1 MRPHLL
7 LPLFA
12 LIAGCHHP
20 TRTDDPTEF
29 IRRHVETG
37 LCNPVMIEGDST
49 WTIEERMAHYGVH
62 GVSIA
67 VIDSFKIAW
76 VKSYGIMDTASQ
88 RPVTDSTLFQAA
100 SISKPVFTMAALKL
114 VERGALKLEADV
126 NAQLTSWKVPE
137 NEYTATE
144 KVTLKRLLGHVAGT
158 TVHGFEGYVPGDT
171 LPTLDQI
178 LNGIAP
184 ANSPPVLVDSRPGS
198 AWRYSGGGYC
208 IAAQLMLDAKGG
220 TVPQHMHDLVLQP
233 LGMTHS
239 TYEQPLPTAWAN
251 NAASGYVP
259 DGSMTQGKWH
269 VYPEIS
275 PDGLWT
281 TATDL
286 ARFVIDLQKT
296 ITGDSG
302 KVLGRATAMQMVEP
316 FVEPHAAVGLML
328 NDKMGERYF
337 DHGGWNEG
345 FCGWI
350 VGHVSNG
357 KGAVI
362 LINANQP
369 DFMGEVVRSIARAYD
384 WPSFVPQHKEKPMDS
399 SSLDAFTGRYRVGKD
414 DLVTIF
420 RRGNKLFRQPLREE
434 AAELVHIGDNV
445 FVSRL
450 DERQRRFEKQPN
462 GEVRLIV
469 SGPTKDD
476 VVSTFDRMRDD
487 EHIPY
492 EFLERGDQ
500 DAAVNAYAK
509 LKAADPEDPAVNEQ
523 QLNVL
528 GYQLMNEGKLKQART
543 LLFVNMQLY
552 PNSANVYDSYA
563 EACLKLGDKEEALIQ
578 YKRAVAMDPKNT
590 NAARIILELE
600 KDGVV
605 AK

>member
-1 MRPHLL
+1 MHRTTICAFAVLL
-7 LPLFA
+7 TACSTQTTADKPD
-12 LIAGCHHP
+12 H
-20 TRTDDPTEF
+20 
-29 IRRHVETG
+29 IRQVETG
-37 LCNPVMIEGDST
+37 LCTPVIIEGDST
-49 WTIEERMAHYGVH
+49 WTIEERMKHYGVH

-67 VIDSFKIAW
+67 VIDGFKIAW
-76 VKSYGIMDTASQ
+76 AKSFGVMDTASK

-100 SISKPVFTMAALKL
+100 SISKPVFAMAMLKL
-114 VERGALKLEADV
+114 VEEGALKLDADV
-126 NAQLTSWKVPE
+126 NTQLTSWKVPE

-144 KVTLKRLLGHVAGT
+144 KVTLKRLLGHLAGT

-171 LPTLDQI
+171 LPTLLQI
-178 LNGIAP
+178 LNGVAP
-184 ANSPPVLVDSRPGS
+184 ANSPAVVVDQTPGS

-220 TVPQHMHDLVLQP
+220 SVPQHMHDLVLEP

-239 TYEQPLPTAWAN
+239 TYEQPLPTALAN

-259 DGSMTQGKWH
+259 DGSMAQGKWH

-296 ITGDSG
+296 IAGDSG
-302 KVLGRATAMQMVEP
+302 KVLQRATAMQMVEP

-328 NDKMGERYF
+328 NDKKGERYF

-369 DFMGEVVRSIARAYD
+369 DFMGEVVRSVAHAYN
-384 WPSFVPQHKEKPMDS
+384 WPQFVPQYKENPLDS
-399 SSLDAFTGRYRVGKD
+399 TSLDAFTGRYRVGKD
-414 DLVTIF
+414 DLVTISK
-420 RRGNKLFRQPLREE
+420 RGTKLFRQPLREE
-434 AAELVHIGDNV
+434 PAELVHIGDNV

-450 DERQRRFEKQPN
+450 DERQRRFENQPG

-476 VVSTFDRMRDD
+476 VLSTFDRMKDD

-492 EFLERGDQ
+492 EFVERGEQ
-500 DAAVNAYAK
+500 DAAADAYSK
-509 LKAADPEDPAVNEQ
+509 MKAADPEEPAVNEQ
-523 QLNVL
+523 RLNVL
-528 GYQLMNEGKLKQART
+528 GYQLMNEGQLKQART

-552 PNSANVYDSYA
+552 PKSANVYDSYA
-563 EACLKLGDKEEALIQ
+563 EACLKLGDKKEALIQ
-578 YKRAVAMDPKNT
+578 YKRALAMDPLNT
-590 NAARIILELE
+590 NAARIIAELTKE
-600 KDGVV
+600 GVPV
-605 AK
+605 E

>member
-1 MRPHLL
+1 MHRTAICAFAVLL
-7 LPLFA
+7 TA
-12 LIAGCHHP
+12 CS
-20 TRTDDPTEF
+20 TQTTTDKPDH
-29 IRRHVETG
+29 IHQVETG
-37 LCNPVMIEGDST
+37 LCTPVIIEGDST
-49 WTIEERMAHYGVH
+49 WTIEERMKHYGVR

-67 VIDSFKIAW
+67 VIDGFKIAW
-76 VKSYGIMDTASQ
+76 AKSYGVLDTATK

-100 SISKPVFTMAALKL
+100 SISKPVFAMAMLKL
-114 VERGALKLEADV
+114 AEEGAIRLDEDV
-126 NAQLTSWKVPE
+126 NTQLTSWKVPE
-137 NEYTATE
+137 NEFTATE

-171 LPTLDQI
+171 LPTLVQI
-178 LNGIAP
+178 LNGTAP
-184 ANSPPVLVDSRPGS
+184 ANSPAVVVDQTPGS

-208 IAAQLMLDAKGG
+208 IAARLMLDAKGG
-220 TVPQHMHDLVLQP
+220 SVPQHMHDLVLQP

-251 NAASGYVP
+251 NAATGYVP

-269 VYPEIS
+269 VYPELA

-302 KVLGRATAMQMVEP
+302 KVLDRATAMQMVEP

-328 NDKMGERYF
+328 NDKKGERYF

-369 DFMGEVVRSIARAYD
+369 DFMGEVVRSVAHAYN
-384 WPSFVPQHKEKPMDS
+384 WPQFVPQYKESPLDS
-399 SSLDAFTGRYRVGKD
+399 TSLDAFTGRYRVGKD
-414 DLVTIF
+414 DMVTISK
-420 RRGNKLFRQPLREE
+420 RGTKLIRQPLREE
-434 AAELVHIGDNV
+434 PAELVHIGDNV

-450 DERQRRFEKQPN
+450 DERQRRFENQPG

-476 VVSTFDRMRDD
+476 VLSTFDRMKDD

-492 EFLERGDQ
+492 EFVERGEQ
-500 DAAVNAYAK
+500 DAAADAYSK
-509 LKAADPEDPAVNEQ
+509 MKAADPEEPAVNEQ
-523 QLNVL
+523 RLNVL
-528 GYQLMNEGKLKQART
+528 GYQLMNEGQLKQAWT

-552 PNSANVYDSYA
+552 PKSANVYDSYA
-563 EACLKLGDKEEALIQ
+563 EACLKLGDKKEALIQ
-578 YKRAVAMDPKNT
+578 YKRALAMDPLNT
-590 NAARIILELE
+590 NAARIIAELTKE
-600 KDGVV
+600 GVPV
-605 AK
+605 E

>member
-1 MRPHLL
+1 MRLNTLIAIILL
-7 LPLFA
+7 LSA
-12 LIAGCHHP
+12 CSSP
-20 TRTDDPTEF
+20 TPTTDKSDP
-29 IRRHVETG
+29 IHQVETG
-37 LCNPVMIEGDST
+37 LCNPVYIEGDTLWS
-49 WTIEERMAHYGVH
+49 IEERMKHYDVH

-67 VIDSFKIAW
+67 VIDNFKIAW
-76 VKSYGIMDTASQ
+76 AKSYGVMDTASK

-100 SISKPVFTMAALKL
+100 SISKPVFAMAMLKL
-114 VERGALKLEADV
+114 VEEGALKLDADV
-126 NAQLTSWKVPE
+126 NTQLTSWKVPE

-171 LPTLDQI
+171 LPTLLQI
-178 LNGIAP
+178 LNGTAP
-184 ANSPPVLVDSRPGS
+184 ANSPPVVVDQTPGRT
-198 AWRYSGGGYC
+198 WRYSGGGYC
-208 IAAQLMLDAKGG
+208 VAAQLMLDAKGG
-220 TVPQHMHDLVLQP
+220 SVPQHMHDLALEP

-239 TYEQPLPTAWAN
+239 TYEQPLPADWAN

-296 ITGDSG
+296 IAGDSG
-302 KVLGRATAMQMVEP
+302 KVLQRATAMQMVEP
-316 FVEPHAAVGLML
+316 FVEPLAAVGLML
-328 NDKMGERYF
+328 NDKNGERYF

-369 DFMGEVVRSIARAYD
+369 DFMGEVVRSVAHAYK
-384 WPSFVPQHKEKPMDS
+384 WPQFVPQYKENPLDS
-399 SSLDAFTGRYRVGKD
+399 TSLDAFTGRYRVGKD

-420 RRGNKLFRQPLREE
+420 KRGTKLFRQPLREE
-434 AAELVHIGDNV
+434 PAELVHIGDNV

-450 DERQRRFEKQPN
+450 DERQRRFEKQPG

-476 VVSTFDRMRDD
+476 VLSTFDRMKDD

-492 EFLERGDQ
+492 EFVERGDQ
-500 DAAVNAYAK
+500 DAAADAYAK
-509 LKAADPEDPAVNEQ
+509 MKAADPEEPAVNEQ
-523 QLNVL
+523 RLNVL
-528 GYQLMNEGKLKQART
+528 GYQLMNEGQLKQART

-552 PNSANVYDSYA
+552 PKSANVYDSYA
-563 EACLKLGDKEEALIQ
+563 EACLKLGDKKEALIQ
-578 YKRAVAMDPKNT
+578 YKRALAMDPLNT
-590 NAARIILELE
+590 NAARIVAELE
-600 KDGVV
+600 KEGV
-605 AK
+605 KGK